1 MMRSSSKRVARK
13 GLDLACFVGERL
25 GAFPDEAGDFAFE
38 WEEEGGE
45 IDGAWVGGG
54 DEDLIEEEH
63 KVIFFFLSLCCMDGQ
78 KNGTHERVGVCWV
91 KPFLP
96 GSRRGSKNIN
106 ARGTQRQRASWG
118 EAIMCYFLYIRDGEF
133 AGE

>member
-13 GLDLACFVGERL
+13 GLELACFVGERL

-63 KVIFFFLSLCCMDGQ
+63 KVIFFFESVLYGWTKKRYSRTRRCMLG
-78 KNGTHERVGVCWV
+78 
-91 KPFLP
+91 
-96 GSRRGSKNIN
+96 
-106 ARGTQRQRASWG
+106 
-118 EAIMCYFLYIRDGEF
+118 
-133 AGE
+133 